1 MADEE
6 QTGLAYESAA
16 AGGVGSQLRA
26 ARKAAGLTI
35 DQVAQETRISRRNIE
50 AIERGAFAE
59 LPARPY
65 AIGFAK
71 SYAKVVG
78 LDQAD
83 VSAMVTAELDAQET
97 HPPLR
102 QPVFEPG
109 DPARAPSPRLVVVS
123 LVAVV
128 LLLAGLF
135 FAARQMFTPAAEL
148 PSLVAQQEAQ
158 RAAAAQARA
167 SGEPAQRSATA
178 QAPAGPVVFTALEEG
193 IWVKF
198 YDESG
203 VDLMQRFMAEGE
215 RYTVPEDARGPQL
228 WTGRPDAL
236 AISIGGQEV
245 PRLAERV
252 MIMRD
257 VPVTAEALLARP
269 TPGTAAS
276 AAGASTPAPTAG
288 TGARAAPQGT

>member
-6 QTGLAYESAA
+6 QTGLAYEGAA
-16 AGGVGSQLRA
+16 VGGVGSQLRA

-35 DQVAQETRISRRNIE
+35 DQVAHETRISRRNIE

-109 DPARAPSPRLVVVS
+109 DPARAPSRRLVVVS

-148 PSLVAQQEAQ
+148 PSLVAQEEAEQ

-167 SGEPAQRSATA
+167 SGQPAQRSVTA
-178 QAPAGPVVFTALEEG
+178 EAPAGPVVFTALEEG

-203 VDLMQRFMAEGE
+203 VELMQRFMAEGE

-236 AISIGGQEV
+236 AISIGGREV
-245 PRLAERV
+245 PPLAERV

-257 VPVTAEALLARP
+257 VPVTADALLARS
-269 TPGTAAS
+269 TPPGPATS
-276 AAGASTPAPTAG
+276 ATGSPTPAPT
-288 TGARAAPQGT
+288 TRASAAAQGT